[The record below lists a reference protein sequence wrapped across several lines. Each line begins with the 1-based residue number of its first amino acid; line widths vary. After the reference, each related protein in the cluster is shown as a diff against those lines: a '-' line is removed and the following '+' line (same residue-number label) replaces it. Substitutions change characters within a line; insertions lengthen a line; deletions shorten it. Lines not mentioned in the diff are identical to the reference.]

1 MLARLG
7 YRVLEADSA
16 DQALTIASGHE
27 GPLDLL
33 PTDVVM
39 PRMSGTDPA
48 RHLQTV
54 RSGARVLHMFGYTDN
69 GVIDQG
75 MLAADTP
82 FIQKPFTSAGLGRKV
97 REVLRG

>member
-1 MLARLG
+1 MLARVG

-39 PRMSGTDPA
+39 PRMSGTDLA

-54 RSGARVLHMFGYTDN
+54 RSGVRVLHMFGYTDN